1 VSDFSKLVGAVVD
14 GVAMRGIRKLEV
26 GDVTLQAIGA
36 LRPLVDGIRRRDRAL
51 SEQLVRAMTNVALC
65 ISRAEFPVE
74 GTRRGH
80 LFAAL
85 ASASEA
91 QAVLHV
97 AIDWEYCTEQRAKPA
112 RALLD
117 KTQAL
122 LCQLARRK

>member
-1 VSDFSKLVGAVVD
+1 
-14 GVAMRGIRKLEV
+14 MRGIPKFAV

-36 LRPLVDGIRRRDRAL
+36 LRPVVDGIRRRDRAL

-91 QAVLHV
+91 QAVLQV
-97 AIDWEYCTEQRAKPA
+97 AIDWDHCTEQKAKPA

-117 KTQAL
+117 KTHAML
-122 LCQLARRK
+122 YQLARHR

>member
-1 VSDFSKLVGAVVD
+1 
-14 GVAMRGIRKLEV
+14 MRGIPKFAV
-26 GDVTLQAIGA
+26 GDVTLEAIGA
-36 LRPLVDGIRRRDRAL
+36 LRPIVEGIRRRDRAL

-91 QAVLHV
+91 QAVLQIAV
-97 AIDWEYCTEQRAKPA
+97 DWDHCTERRAEPA
-112 RALLD
+112 RVLLD
-117 KTQAL
+117 KTHAM
-122 LCQLARRK
+122 LCELARRK

>member
-1 VSDFSKLVGAVVD
+1 MVEGVDMRGSKKLV
-14 GVAMRGIRKLEV
+14 V

-36 LRPLVDGIRRRDRAL
+36 LRPLVDGIRRRNRAL

-74 GTRRGH
+74 GTPRGH
-80 LFAAL
+80 LLAAL
-85 ASASEA
+85 ASAGEA

-97 AIDWEYCTEQRAKPA
+97 AIDCDYCTEQRAKPA

-117 KTQAL
+117 KTQTM